1 MQLYSHILDLRIWHP
16 TLDPDLVSR
25 TLGLE
30 PQRSWRVGDSRKTTK
45 GTLLEGV
52 HTEGYWSTNP
62 FSYGWRESTDAQI
75 EDALEELVSFLE
87 PHRDFLKDISQ
98 GGAVRIWLSS
108 QGNRNYAFELS
119 PGMLSRLASLGA
131 TFVHDV
137 YQGS

>member
-1 MQLYSHILDLRIWHP
+1 MQRYSYILDLQIKHP

-30 PQRSWRVGDSRKTTK
+30 PKRSWRVGESRKTPK

-52 HTEGYWSTNP
+52 HSEGYWSANP
-62 FSYGWRESTDAQI
+62 FLYGWRESTDAQI
-75 EDALEELVSFLE
+75 EDAVEELVTFLE
-87 PHRDFLKDISQ
+87 PHRDFLMGISQ
-98 GGAVRIWLSS
+98 GGVIRVWVSS
-108 QGNRNYAFELS
+108 QSIRNYAFELS
-119 PGMLSRLASLGA
+119 PKMLARLSSLGA